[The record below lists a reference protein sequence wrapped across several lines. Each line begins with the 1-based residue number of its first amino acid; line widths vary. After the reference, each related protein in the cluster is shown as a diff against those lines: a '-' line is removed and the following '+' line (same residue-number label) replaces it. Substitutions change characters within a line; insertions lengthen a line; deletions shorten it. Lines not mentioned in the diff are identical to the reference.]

1 MIQDNVRKVFS
12 DIEETCRKIN
22 RNPKDIIVVG
32 VTKTVPMDVIQE
44 AIDAGIRHIAEN
56 RVQEA
61 ENKFPLLMAKNPQIK
76 SHIIGH
82 LQTNKAKD
90 AIRVC
95 SLIQSVDSF
104 KLAQEIEKQ
113 AAKSAKAVE
122 ILVQFNTARE
132 EQKFGALPS
141 DANVLIESISRLSL
155 VYIKGLM
162 CMAPLTEDQGI
173 IRKTFSDLRVIR
185 DGIKARF
192 AGHHHVDMGILSMGM
207 SSDYKIAIEEG
218 STMVRIGSAIF
229 KTSVIP
235 AQAGIQRLPKAR
247 APRAC
252 PGVNAEGRYF
262 EI

>member
-1 MIQDNVRKVFS
+1 MIKANVRKVFS
-12 DIEETCRKIN
+12 DIESICRKVN
-22 RNPKDIIVVG
+22 RNPKDVTVIG
-32 VTKTVPMDVIQE
+32 VTKMVALDVIQE

-61 ENKFPLLMAKNPQIK
+61 ENKFPLLLAKNPQIK

-90 AIRVC
+90 AIKVC

-113 AAKSAKAVE
+113 AAKRSPQAVE

-132 EQKFGALPS
+132 EQKFGADPS
-141 DANVLIESISRLSL
+141 EANALIESISQLSH
-155 VYIKGLM
+155 VQIKGLM
-162 CMAPLTEDQGI
+162 CMAPYTEDQGV

-185 DGIKARF
+185 DAIKMRF
-192 AGHHHVDMGILSMGM
+192 AGHPHVDMGILSMGM

-218 STMVRIGSAIF
+218 STMVRVGSAIF
-229 KTSVIP
+229 KV
-235 AQAGIQRLPKAR
+235 
-247 APRAC
+247 
-252 PGVNAEGRYF
+252 V
-262 EI
+262 